1 MNGNIKAVYIDRDV
15 IIIEKPAGMPSQPDP
30 SGDTDAMSAA
40 SELLRERG
48 EEPSLWLVHM
58 LDRVVGGLIAFARNK
73 SSAAALSALA
83 AGDGIEKI
91 YLAFCHGECED
102 GERCDFLYK
111 DSATKKSYVVKT
123 ERRGA
128 KRASLTVKRVA
139 QADGTSLVRVKLHTG
154 RFHQIRAQ
162 LSHAGWPLLG
172 DGKYGSERQNK
183 VYGESKGQALHSW
196 RLKFTFET
204 PSGILEYLNGKSFE
218 APRPEFVEKYFKA
231 VDLH

>member
-48 EEPSLWLVHM
+48 EEPSLWLVHR

-91 YLAFCHGECED
+91 YLAVCHGECED

-154 RFHQIRAQ
+154 RFHQIRCQ
-162 LSHAGWPLLG
+162 LSHGGNPLVG
-172 DGKYGSERQNK
+172 DKKYGSRDGAVNTPALFSARLAFTLFGKRVEASALPDAAAYPWNK
-183 VYGESKGQALHSW
+183 FDLSEA
-196 RLKFTFET
+196 FE
-204 PSGILEYLNGKSFE
+204 
-218 APRPEFVEKYFKA
+218 
-231 VDLH
+231 